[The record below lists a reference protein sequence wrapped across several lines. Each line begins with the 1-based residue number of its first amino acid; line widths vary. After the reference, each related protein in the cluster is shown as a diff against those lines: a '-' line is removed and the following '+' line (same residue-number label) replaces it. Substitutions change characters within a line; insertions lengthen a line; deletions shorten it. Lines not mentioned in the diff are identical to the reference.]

1 MFKTLPANAG
11 DEGLIPGLGRFPG
24 GGNGNP
30 LQYSCVENSMDRG
43 AWRVTV
49 HGVTKSQTRLGNQV
63 HQIHKHL
70 NALTHL
76 NLPRGNFSGDP
87 VVKTLPSSA
96 KGTSSITGGGAKIAH
111 AFWPKH
117 KA

>member
-1 MFKTLPANAG
+1 
-11 DEGLIPGLGRFPG
+11 
-24 GGNGNP
+24 
-30 LQYSCVENSMDRG
+30 MDRG

-49 HGVTKSQTRLGNQV
+49 LGVTKSQTRLGNQV

-76 NLPRGNFSGDP
+76 NLTRGNFSGDP